1 MTNQAFIHAFM
12 DSFQKNIPPAL
23 SSLGVMLNEHVAIT
37 LERVLK
43 KMHLV
48 TREEFD
54 IQLGLLKQTQKK
66 LANLEEKVAELEKT
80 STGE

>member
-23 SSLGVMLNEHVAIT
+23 SSVSTMLSEHVAIT

-54 IQLGLLKQTQKK
+54 IQMGLLKQAQRK
-66 LANLEEKVAELEKT
+66 LADIEKQVAELEKT
-80 STGE
+80 RAGE